1 MKPKKK
7 TEKAISKFKQILDV
21 EIMCGKHKIK
31 H

>member
-1 MKPKKK
+1 MKPEK